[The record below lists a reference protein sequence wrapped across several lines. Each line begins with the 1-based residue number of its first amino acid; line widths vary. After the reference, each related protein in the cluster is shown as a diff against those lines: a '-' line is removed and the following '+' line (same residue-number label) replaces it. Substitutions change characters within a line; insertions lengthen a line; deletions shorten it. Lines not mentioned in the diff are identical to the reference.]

1 MIDRVIIAGIR
12 RAGARLPIREIR
24 QMAGRAGRSYSKAGE
39 AILLVPPNEASEA
52 AACWEAPVEAVES
65 QMDAE
70 AAAAQVLP
78 AIRRAGG
85 AFGEAAFVAW
95 YARSLAYAHARTIL
109 RWAAVRECLEAA
121 GAIVAGAEDCV
132 ALSPLGELACALC
145 YAPERVAMADARLG
159 ELPPDALAGDCAAV
173 LAWLM
178 ATSAPAWLLSE
189 EACPPSYEDFREA
202 NRNYGLPYATE
213 AAEADGFAC
222 WCVFTGTPGGRLG
235 TIVRERRRESGRFLA
250 LVAGLAASRKMPFDR
265 ALWELAIQRR
275 LPYAL
280 ATIARH
286 FPGLPR
292 EGIAELSEFGI
303 ANPAALAARKEN
315 ILPRC
320 SEKLAKWLAGA
331 PYIAEA
337 PDNDAGELACE

>member
-1 MIDRVIIAGIR
+1 
-12 RAGARLPIREIR
+12 
-24 QMAGRAGRSYSKAGE
+24 MAGRAGRSYSKAGE
-39 AILLVPPNEASEA
+39 AILLVPPNEAAEA

-109 RWAAVRECLEAA
+109 KWAAVRDYLQAA
-121 GAIVAGAEDCV
+121 GAIVAAAKDCV
-132 ALSPLGELACALC
+132 ALSPQGELACALC
-145 YAPERVAMADARLG
+145 YPPAQVALVAERLG
-159 ELPPDALAGDCAAV
+159 ELPPDALTGDCAAV

-202 NRNYGLPYATE
+202 SRNYGLPYATE

-222 WCVFTGTPGGRLG
+222 WCVFTGTPAGRLG
-235 TIVRERRRESGRFLA
+235 SIARDRRRESGRFLA
-250 LVAGLAASRKMPFDR
+250 LVAGLSASRQMPFDR
-265 ALWELAIQRR
+265 ALWELAIRRR
-275 LPYAL
+275 LPCAL

-292 EGIAELSEFGI
+292 AGLAELSEFGI
-303 ANPAALAARKEN
+303 ANSAALAARKEN

-331 PYIAEA
+331 PYIADA